1 MKKSVRNRLWLI
13 LASLVM
19 ITVAACGKSSTT
31 AEEKQKSADSVV
43 LTVTN
48 GSRIKTFTMS
58 QLKELPMCLGSAGQI
73 DNNNK
78 ITGPDEYRGV
88 ALGDILNTIG
98 GISPVNRVK
107 ISALD
112 NNSQI
117 FSYDQIANGII
128 DIYDAIYGR
137 TTTAPVMVPKLF
149 IAFEIN
155 GTPLDSVTG
164 PLEFGVMTCQFRVTR
179 ESLWVKKVVK
189 IEVISAQ

>member
-48 GSRIKTFTMS
+48 GSRTKTFTMS

-88 ALGDILNTIG
+88 ALGDILNTIV
-98 GISPVNRVK
+98 GISPVN
-107 ISALD
+107 
-112 NNSQI
+112 
-117 FSYDQIANGII
+117 
-128 DIYDAIYGR
+128 
-137 TTTAPVMVPKLF
+137 
-149 IAFEIN
+149 
-155 GTPLDSVTG
+155 SV
-164 PLEFGVMTCQFRVTR
+164 
-179 ESLWVKKVVK
+179 
-189 IEVISAQ
+189 